1 MQENK
6 NTNFFGLI
14 VEEDIS
20 SVFSHGYEVTLDG
33 TVVVPQL
40 SLEASAA
47 LLDVSSLS
55 QSLITTLS
63 TRN

>member
-20 SVFSHGYEVTLDG
+20 SVFLHGYEVTLDG

-47 LLDVSSLS
+47 LLDVSSHS
-55 QSLITTLS
+55 QSLITALS
-63 TRN
+63 TGT